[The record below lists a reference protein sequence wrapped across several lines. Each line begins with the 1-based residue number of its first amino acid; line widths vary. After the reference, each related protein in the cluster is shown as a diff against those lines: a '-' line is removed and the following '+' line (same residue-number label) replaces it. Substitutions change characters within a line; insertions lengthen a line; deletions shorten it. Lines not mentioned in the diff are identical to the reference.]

1 MANVTEPEDY
11 VERIGDILGDEFVD
25 GKLQPSLDVASV
37 DEANQKIEKIDQQQ
51 EQLRQMRGEID
62 QNEEYIHE
70 GYEEAEVNVKPTNT
84 SYWRGFFGGLFG
96 RRDKDIEQQK
106 EDLSHGE
113 EIALQPF
120 KDVKLEIDD
129 LLPQLDAAKLTLTNY
144 LENIEDNK

>member
-25 GKLQPSLDVASV
+25 GKLQLSLDVSSI
-37 DEANQKIEKIDQQQ
+37 DEANLKIEKFDQQQ
-51 EQLRQMRGEID
+51 EQLQQMKGEID
-62 QNEEYIHE
+62 QNMAYIHE
-70 GYEEAEVNVKPTNT
+70 GYIEASDNVKPPKRG
-84 SYWRGFFGGLFG
+84 YWGGIAAGLFG

-144 LENIEDNK
+144 IENIEDNK